1 MVNIKLEGN
10 QAQIGFDDNPAN
22 VAAELAIAINGIYN
36 GFRNRSP
43 MMAKAFKKGIQI
55 CLAADSPTWEYR
67 QNMTMI
73 TVPVKKGNDYGDS

>member
-1 MVNIKLEGN
+1 MVNIKIEGRE
-10 QAQIGFDDNPAN
+10 AQIGFDDDPQN
-22 VAAELAIAINGIYN
+22 VAVELSIAINGIYN

-55 CLAADSPTWEYR
+55 CLAEDSLAWDYR

-73 TVPVKKGNDYGDS
+73 TVPVKKENDHGDS